1 MRICWTDAA
10 WEDYIWWQDNDK
22 RTVKRINR
30 LLKDMQRDPFKGI
43 GKPEPLKWNLA
54 GAWSRRID
62 DGNRLVYSVVG
73 DDLVVL
79 STKDH
84 YSDK

>member
-1 MRICWTDAA
+1 MRICWTDLA

-22 RTVKRINR
+22 RTVRRINR
-30 LLKDMQRDPFKGI
+30 LLKEIQRDPFKGI

-79 STKDH
+79 SAKDH